1 MGPGWQNRPIDEKP
15 KVQPHERSPYS
26 RPALAHWRDVLTRTL
41 PGRIT
46 VLFGAVILLG
56 ALTATIGHF
65 VVGAH
70 PSYGEALWRSLTH
83 MIDPGSLGD
92 DDTVGERAIGVIQVL
107 IGIVFL
113 AGVVLTVLTEVVDR
127 ALLRL
132 QRGDPAL
139 RVSGH
144 LLVIGMN
151 DTLGEVRGMLTETL
165 EGERPPIVA
174 MLPPAQDDRRQAAR
188 RALAGYPGKVHV
200 VVADPRSDGFD
211 RVCAGD
217 ARHIVVLSPDAP
229 PDRSDLEVTGVAM
242 LLARHLSSV
251 DAAPPVAVELR
262 RGRNVDALW
271 FDPGHGQGKPAPR
284 FPASFDALVNDRT
297 IGALLSLV
305 VLNPHFSRVFLTQDD
320 GVTGPELMAAD
331 GSAGS
336 TFGEV
341 RDRLEGSSLLGLL
354 TGTGATSQ
362 ALYLPP
368 SDRRISAG
376 DRLIVIRDESGRMG
390 ASSGPDPESVKV
402 APARPG
408 PLLVLGFS
416 DSAAALLDALDQ
428 PGLEPGRITVLAPAD
443 PFGRSDSRLAIE
455 VTWVEG
461 DPGDPQDI
469 AHAIERADP
478 AVVFAAAAP
487 DREAEAVVSGRF
499 ARQQTSV
506 PIVVEQQA
514 AVHDPLDLDS
524 DQITVVST
532 STMTAEAV
540 ALSLADPAL
549 VVAREGMVT
558 DPGIVL
564 ESLTYTGSQP
574 LALRDLPAIFGRAGY
589 YPLAVSLT
597 DESGGLAHGD
607 HILAMQR
614 IRRA

>member
-1 MGPGWQNRPIDEKP
+1 M
-15 KVQPHERSPYS
+15 
-26 RPALAHWRDVLTRTL
+26 
-41 PGRIT
+41 
-46 VLFGAVILLG
+46 LFGAVILLG